1 METLK
6 IKKLHPGAVI
16 PQPATEGSAGMD
28 LHALLDAPVTLA
40 PGQRALIPT
49 GLSIALPHNGYAAM
63 VFPRSWL
70 ASKFGVT
77 LSNCVG
83 VIDSDYRGELKVAV
97 SNLGA
102 EEYAIA
108 PGERIAQLVILPV
121 CMLPVEEASALDETR
136 RGAGGFGSTGKE

>member
-1 METLK
+1 MNR
-6 IKKLHPGAVI
+6 IYFQKLCPDAVI
-16 PQPATEGSAGMD
+16 PSRATRQSAGFD
-28 LHALLDAPVTLA
+28 LSLCGSEPVTVQ
-40 PGQRALIPT
+40 PGETVMIHT
-49 GLSIALPHNGYAAM
+49 GVAVVLPEGTAGM
-63 VFPRSWL
+63 VYPRSGL